1 MEKKI
6 NSRTAVVNIPN
17 KADHKIT
24 YPSCKSNSRNNKSI
38 LKKLVLSNIKKSK
51 KNKNYFRIKKIGN
64 KILYNNIK
72 EIDKFLKNED
82 KKAKLLG

>member
-1 MEKKI
+1 MRKLKISTTI
-6 NSRTAVVNIPN
+6 NSP
-17 KADHKIT
+17 K
-24 YPSCKSNSRNNKSI
+24 I

-82 KKAKLLG
+82 KKTKLLG